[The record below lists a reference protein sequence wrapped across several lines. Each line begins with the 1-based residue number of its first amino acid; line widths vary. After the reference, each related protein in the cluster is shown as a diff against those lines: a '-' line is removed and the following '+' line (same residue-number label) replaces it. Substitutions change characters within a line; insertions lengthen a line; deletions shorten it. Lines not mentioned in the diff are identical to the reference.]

1 MFTYFIYRFYFIQY
15 SQIPFTLSVGEK
27 FDLSERHAFWDSVET
42 RQWFQ
47 ERGYT
52 LYKRYIEVLY
62 DLPVH
67 EFTEPSLPF
76 EEFRE
81 SDYPFAYHDV
91 GNIESGMDVIPLR
104 TFDNNSV
111 RPLFS
116 ISTAGNTI
124 SNPFFIGKNCFCAKF
139 SDAARR
145 NQNS

>member
-1 MFTYFIYRFYFIQY
+1 M
-15 SQIPFTLSVGEK
+15 
-27 FDLSERHAFWDSVET
+27 
-42 RQWFQ
+42 
-47 ERGYT
+47 
-52 LYKRYIEVLY
+52 YKRYIEVLY
-62 DLPVH
+62 DSPVH

-91 GNIESGMDVIPLR
+91 GNIECGEDVILLR
-104 TFDNNSV
+104 TFDNHSV